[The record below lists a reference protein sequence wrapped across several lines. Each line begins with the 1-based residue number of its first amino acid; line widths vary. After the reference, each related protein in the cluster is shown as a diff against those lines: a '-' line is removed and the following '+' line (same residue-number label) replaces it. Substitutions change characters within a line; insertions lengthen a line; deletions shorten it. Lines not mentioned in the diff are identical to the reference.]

1 MDYQLTVADR
11 FRNSAVSGGTPVI
24 TAYNVPKGQIR
35 TALLYAGL
43 GPDVMRRGFD
53 QFPSKLRDK
62 IVTKYPR
69 NNLKE
74 EFNHAYIAGFRLS
87 SFGSLPSDGQSGN

>member
-1 MDYQLTVADR
+1 LLTA
-11 FRNSAVSGGTPVI
+11 SAIRQFPGGTPVI
-24 TAYNVPKGQIR
+24 TAHNVPKEQVR

-43 GPDVMRRGFD
+43 GLGPDVMGRGFD

-62 IVTKYPR
+62 IVTTYPR
-69 NNLKE
+69 NTLKE
-74 EFNHAYIAGFRLS
+74 EFNHAYIAGFRLT